1 MQHCKLLTPFQ
12 VFAAIL
18 AIQECSQSTE
28 SRLQSNYCIKFQIFA
43 ILLLC
48 KFAHC
53 NYSTYVWKFFTEHSQ
68 NSPIVCQAL
77 CLKTKN
83 YFDYNILFNTLFFYV
98 RKYLL
103 IWLAFFYIRKY
114 WLMLMNILCFHLKIF
129 VMQQWQLGSS
139 LFCLQL
145 HQSDICVCKY
155 FNFK

>member
-53 NYSTYVWKFFTEHSQ
+53 NYSTSVWKFSTEHSQ
-68 NSPIVCQAL
+68 NSPIVCQ
-77 CLKTKN
+77 
-83 YFDYNILFNTLFFYV
+83 NILITIFCSILFFL
-98 RKYLL
+98 RQ
-103 IWLAFFYIRKY
+103 
-114 WLMLMNILCFHLKIF
+114 KIF
-129 VMQQWQLGSS
+129 VNLISIFLHQKILVNVHEYS
-139 LFCLQL
+139 LF
-145 HQSDICVCKY
+145 SFENICHAAVTVGE
-155 FNFK
+155 